1 MIFAPP
7 RTRGP
12 LLLAGA
18 ALLALALG
26 VALIVRGLALPVS
39 FGAYFALTL
48 GALLFAAGLPLAYW
62 AWAGATLRYELRG
75 SNLVIRWGW
84 VEEIVP
90 AASIERIVLGRS
102 LPLPALLGVRTP
114 GLLAGRAYVRGI
126 GNAAIFAR
134 YRQPADL
141 LYIVAGEAA
150 FGLALAEQKPFI
162 SAVQVAAREG
172 AAFADKPTLRR
183 GPAVLLGMLADRRA
197 LMLAAAALVPAWL
210 SGLIVSSRYGR
221 LGAATTVHFP
231 TTESAHAVARGAL
244 VHIPE
249 GALGWFAVALVAA
262 AALHQRARLA
272 SYLVLAGSALA
283 GVLFL
288 TGAIAP

>member
-12 LLLAGA
+12 LLLTGA
-18 ALLALALG
+18 SLLALALG
-26 VALIVRGLALPVS
+26 VALIARGLALPVS

-48 GALLFAAGLPLAYW
+48 GALLLAAGAPLAYW

-84 VEEIVP
+84 IEEIVP
-90 AASIERIVLGRS
+90 AASIGRIVLGRS
-102 LPLPALLGVRTP
+102 LPLPALLGVRAP

-134 YRQPADL
+134 YRQPADM
-141 LYIVAGEAA
+141 LYIVAGETA
-150 FGLALAEQKPFI
+150 FGLALVEQKPFV
-162 SAVQVAAREG
+162 SAVQAAAREG
-172 AAFADKPTLRR
+172 AAFADKPALRR
-183 GPAVLLGMLADRRA
+183 GPALLSVLADRRA
-197 LMLAAAALVPAWL
+197 LLLALAALLPAWL
-210 SGLIVSSRYGR
+210 SGLIVYSRYGR
-221 LGAATTVHFP
+221 LGAAATVHFP
-231 TTESAHAVARGAL
+231 TTESAHAVARAAL
-244 VHIPE
+244 VQIPE
-249 GALGWFAVALVAA
+249 SALAWCAVALVAA
-262 AALHQRARLA
+262 AALHQRARVA
-272 SYLVLAGSALA
+272 SYLVLGGSALA